1 MRQAHINM
9 TIESYSASVTQSSF
23 GGRMEKR
30 QKTERD
36 GDKEDGEENEG
47 MRQEAHLEPGP
58 SDMTKA
64 IILAA
69 FNDEPEMNRVQFA
82 TTPSDDESLPPDPIQ
97 FTADEISPVP
107 RRRKHKSKS
116 SQSSKTAEAK
126 HHSSK
131 LKPKEDSGA
140 QKDIKKTNT

>member
-1 MRQAHINM
+1 M
-9 TIESYSASVTQSSF
+9 TIESYSASATQSSF
-23 GGRMEKR
+23 DGRMEKQ
-30 QKTERD
+30 QKTGRD
-36 GDKEDGEENEG
+36 GDNNKDDGEDNIG

-69 FNDEPEMNRVQFA
+69 YNDEPEMNRVQFA

-107 RRRKHKSKS
+107 RRRKHNSKT
-116 SQSSKTAEAK
+116 SQSSKTAESK
-126 HHSSK
+126 QDSPK

-140 QKDIKKTNT
+140 QKDLKKTNN